1 MSTSKNIL
9 RLITIQRIL
18 VGYRLDELLDK
29 VPVLKSFKYFFILL
43 PRKISKNSSLG
54 ERIRKALE
62 ELGPIFVK
70 FGQVVST
77 RRDLLPEEIA
87 NELAKLQDQVTPF
100 SKSQALEI
108 LDTAYDKSID
118 QIFKKIDD
126 EPLAAA
132 SIAQVHSAKLSDG
145 KDVIIKILRPNIQT
159 QIVKDISAL
168 YIIARSLEN
177 FWSESEQVKPTEIVK
192 EYEKTIINELDL
204 KREAANAARL
214 KKNFSKSEML
224 YVPEIYWDYCRTNIL
239 VQERIYGT
247 PIRDIDT
254 LKKQKTNIKALAENG
269 VEIFFT
275 QVFRHNFFHADMH
288 PGNIF
293 VQIEDPDFPK
303 YAAVD
308 FGIIGTLTKDDQY
321 YLAENFLAFF
331 EGDYNKI
338 AQLHIDSGWVPSET
352 RVDEFEI
359 AIRTVCEPIFNK
371 PLSDISFA
379 NVLIS
384 LFNTARQFNMEV
396 QPQLILLQK
405 TLFNIEGLGRQLYP
419 ELDLWK
425 TAYPVLKVWMNE
437 QIGFKSVASDF
448 KKNLPLFRQ
457 TARDFPKIIKRFS
470 SQAEIENENRQNIAE
485 LKKQFIRQ
493 KEQFFFLAIGAT
505 LFMSGILVT
514 LFSPNTTIGI
524 TLSTIAIIGF
534 IKAWLK

>member
-1 MSTSKNIL
+1 MSISKNIL

-54 ERIRKALE
+54 ERIRRALE

-87 NELAKLQDQVTPF
+87 DELAKLQDQVTPF

-108 LDTAYDKSID
+108 LNTAYDKSID

-145 KDVIIKILRPNIQT
+145 KNVIIKILRPDIQV
-159 QIVKDISAL
+159 QIEKDISAL

-192 EYEKTIINELDL
+192 EYEKTIINELNL

-293 VQIEDPDFPK
+293 VQIEDPDSPK

-425 TAYPVLKVWMNE
+425 TAYPVLKEWMNE

-493 KEQFFFLAIGAT
+493 KEQFFFLGVGAT
-505 LFMSGILVT
+505 LFISGILLA
-514 LFSPNTTIGI
+514 LFSPNTSIGI
-524 TLSTIAIIGF
+524 TLSAVAMIGF
-534 IKAWLK
+534 IKAWSK

>member
-239 VQERIYGT
+239 VQERIYGI

-470 SQAEIENENRQNIAE
+470 SQAEIENKNRQNIAE

-505 LFMSGILVT
+505 LFMSGILVN

>member
-1 MSTSKNIL
+1 MSISKNIL
-9 RLITIQRIL
+9 RLVTIQRIL

-29 VPVLKSFKYFFILL
+29 VPALKSFKYFFILL

-54 ERIRKALE
+54 ERIRRALE

-87 NELAKLQDQVTPF
+87 DELAKLQDQVTPF

-108 LDTAYDKSID
+108 LNTAYDKSID

-145 KDVIIKILRPNIQT
+145 KDVIIKILRPNIQV
-159 QIVKDISAL
+159 QIEKDISAL

-192 EYEKTIINELDL
+192 EYEKTIINELNL

-293 VQIEDPDFPK
+293 VQIEDPDSPK

-425 TAYPVLKVWMNE
+425 TAYPVLKEWMNE

-493 KEQFFFLAIGAT
+493 KEQFFFLGVGAT
-505 LFMSGILVT
+505 LFISGILLT
-514 LFSPNTTIGI
+514 LFSPNTSIGI
-524 TLSTIAIIGF
+524 TLSAIAMIGF
-534 IKAWLK
+534 IKAWSK

>member
-118 QIFKKIDD
+118 QIFEKIDD

-239 VQERIYGT
+239 VQERIYGI

-470 SQAEIENENRQNIAE
+470 SQAEIENKNRQNIAE

>member
-1 MSTSKNIL
+1 MSISKNIL
-9 RLITIQRIL
+9 RLVTIQRIL

-43 PRKISKNSSLG
+43 PRKINKNSSLG
-54 ERIRKALE
+54 ERIRRALE

-108 LDTAYDKSID
+108 LNTAYDKSID

-145 KDVIIKILRPNIQT
+145 KDVIIKILRPNIQV
-159 QIVKDISAL
+159 QIEKDISAL

-192 EYEKTIINELDL
+192 EYEKTIINELNL

-293 VQIEDPDFPK
+293 VQIEDPDSPK

-425 TAYPVLKVWMNE
+425 TAYPVLKEWMNE

-470 SQAEIENENRQNIAE
+470 SQAEIENENRQNIVE

-493 KEQFFFLAIGAT
+493 KEQFFFLGVGAT
-505 LFMSGILVT
+505 LFISGILIA
-514 LFSPNTTIGI
+514 LFSPNTSIGI
-524 TLSTIAIIGF
+524 SLSAIAMIGF
-534 IKAWLK
+534 IKAWSK

>member
-1 MSTSKNIL
+1 MSISKNIL

-43 PRKISKNSSLG
+43 PRKISKNSSIG
-54 ERIRKALE
+54 ERIRRALE

-70 FGQVVST
+70 FGQVIST

-87 NELAKLQDQVTPF
+87 DELAKLQDQVTPF
-100 SKSQALEI
+100 SKSQAQEI
-108 LDTAYDKSID
+108 LNTAYDKSID

-145 KDVIIKILRPNIQT
+145 KNVIIKILRPDIQV
-159 QIVKDISAL
+159 QIEKDISAL
-168 YIIARSLEN
+168 YIIARSLES

-192 EYEKTIINELDL
+192 EYEKTIINELNL

-293 VQIEDPDFPK
+293 VQIEDPDSPK

-425 TAYPVLKVWMNE
+425 TAYPVLKEWMNE

-493 KEQFFFLAIGAT
+493 KEQFFFLGVGAT
-505 LFMSGILVT
+505 LFISGILLA
-514 LFSPNTTIGI
+514 LFGPNISIGI
-524 TLSTIAIIGF
+524 TLSAIGMIGF
-534 IKAWLK
+534 IKAWSK

>member
-1 MSTSKNIL
+1 MSISKNIL
-9 RLITIQRIL
+9 RLLTIQRIL

-54 ERIRKALE
+54 ERIRRALE

-108 LDTAYDKSID
+108 LNTTYDKSID

-145 KDVIIKILRPNIQT
+145 KDVIIKILRPNIQV
-159 QIVKDISAL
+159 QIEKDISAL

-192 EYEKTIINELDL
+192 EYEKTIINELNL

-293 VQIEDPDFPK
+293 VQIEDPDSPK

-425 TAYPVLKVWMNE
+425 TAYPVLKEWMNE

-493 KEQFFFLAIGAT
+493 KEQFFFLGVGAT
-505 LFMSGILVT
+505 LFISGILLA
-514 LFSPNTTIGI
+514 LFSPNTSIGI
-524 TLSTIAIIGF
+524 TLSAIAMIGF
-534 IKAWLK
+534 IKAWSK

>member
-1 MSTSKNIL
+1 MSISKNIL
-9 RLITIQRIL
+9 RLVTIQRIL

-29 VPVLKSFKYFFILL
+29 VPALKSFKYFFILL
-43 PRKISKNSSLG
+43 PRKISKNSSIG
-54 ERIRKALE
+54 ERIRRALE

-70 FGQVVST
+70 FGQVIST

-87 NELAKLQDQVTPF
+87 DELAKLQDQVTPF

-108 LDTAYDKSID
+108 LNTAYDKSID

-145 KDVIIKILRPNIQT
+145 KNVIIKILRPDIQV
-159 QIVKDISAL
+159 QIEKDISAL
-168 YIIARSLEN
+168 YIIARSLES

-192 EYEKTIINELDL
+192 EYEKTIINELNL

-293 VQIEDPDFPK
+293 VQIEDPDSPK

-425 TAYPVLKVWMNE
+425 TAYPVLKEWMNE

-493 KEQFFFLAIGAT
+493 KEQFFFLGVGAT
-505 LFMSGILVT
+505 LFISGILLV
-514 LFSPNTTIGI
+514 LFSPNTSIGI
-524 TLSTIAIIGF
+524 TLSAIAMIGF
-534 IKAWLK
+534 IKAWSK

>member
-239 VQERIYGT
+239 VQERIYGI

-524 TLSTIAIIGF
+524 TLSTIAMIGF
-534 IKAWLK
+534 IKARSK

>member
-1 MSTSKNIL
+1 MSISKNIL

-43 PRKISKNSSLG
+43 PRKISKNSSIG
-54 ERIRKALE
+54 ERIRRALE

-87 NELAKLQDQVTPF
+87 DELAKLQDQVTPF
-100 SKSQALEI
+100 SKSQAQEI
-108 LDTAYDKSID
+108 LNTAYDKSID

-132 SIAQVHSAKLSDG
+132 SIAQVHSAKLTDG
-145 KDVIIKILRPNIQT
+145 KNVIIKILRPDIQV
-159 QIVKDISAL
+159 QIEKDISAL
-168 YIIARSLEN
+168 YIIARSLES

-192 EYEKTIINELDL
+192 EYEKTIINELNL

-293 VQIEDPDFPK
+293 VQVEDPESPK

-425 TAYPVLKVWMNE
+425 TAYPVLKEWMNE

-493 KEQFFFLAIGAT
+493 KEQFFFLGVGAT
-505 LFMSGILVT
+505 LFISGILFA
-514 LFSPNTTIGI
+514 LFSPNTSIGT
-524 TLSTIAIIGF
+524 TLSIIAMIGF
-534 IKAWLK
+534 IKAWSK

>member
-239 VQERIYGT
+239 VQERIYGI

-470 SQAEIENENRQNIAE
+470 SQAEIENKNRQNIAE

>member
-1 MSTSKNIL
+1 MSISKNSL

-43 PRKISKNSSLG
+43 PRKISKNSSIG
-54 ERIRKALE
+54 ERIRRALE

-70 FGQVVST
+70 FGQVIST

-87 NELAKLQDQVTPF
+87 DELAKLQDQVTPF
-100 SKSQALEI
+100 SKSQAQEI
-108 LDTAYDKSID
+108 LNTAYDKSID

-145 KDVIIKILRPNIQT
+145 KNVIIKILRPDIQV
-159 QIVKDISAL
+159 QIEKDISAL
-168 YIIARSLEN
+168 YIIARSLES

-192 EYEKTIINELDL
+192 EYEKTINNELNL

-293 VQIEDPDFPK
+293 VQIEDPDSPK

-425 TAYPVLKVWMNE
+425 TAYPVLKEWMNE

-493 KEQFFFLAIGAT
+493 KEQFFFLGVGAT
-505 LFMSGILVT
+505 LFISGILLA
-514 LFSPNTTIGI
+514 LFGPNISIGI
-524 TLSTIAIIGF
+524 TLSAIGMIGF
-534 IKAWLK
+534 IKAWSK

>member
-43 PRKISKNSSLG
+43 PRKISKDSSLG
-54 ERIRKALE
+54 ERIRRALE

-70 FGQVVST
+70 FGQVIST

-132 SIAQVHSAKLSDG
+132 SIAQVHGAKLSDG

-168 YIIARSLEN
+168 YIIARSLEK

-214 KKNFSKSEML
+214 KNNFSKSEML

-493 KEQFFFLAIGAT
+493 KEQFFFLVIGAT

-524 TLSTIAIIGF
+524 TLSTIAMIGF
-534 IKAWLK
+534 FKARSK

>member
-43 PRKISKNSSLG
+43 PRKISKDSSLG

-159 QIVKDISAL
+159 QIVKDISVL

-239 VQERIYGT
+239 VQERIYGI

>member
-1 MSTSKNIL
+1 MSISKNIL
-9 RLITIQRIL
+9 RLLTIQRIL

-43 PRKISKNSSLG
+43 PRKISKDSSLG

-108 LDTAYDKSID
+108 LNTAYDKSID

-145 KDVIIKILRPNIQT
+145 KDVIIKILRPNIQV
-159 QIVKDISAL
+159 QIEKDISAL

-192 EYEKTIINELDL
+192 EYEKTIINELNL

-247 PIRDIDT
+247 PIRDIDA

-293 VQIEDPDFPK
+293 VQIEDPGFPK

-338 AQLHIDSGWVPSET
+338 AQLHIDSGWVPNET

-425 TAYPVLKVWMNE
+425 TAYPVLKEWMNE

-470 SQAEIENENRQNIAE
+470 SQAEIENENKQNIAE

-493 KEQFFFLAIGAT
+493 KEQFFFLGIGAT
-505 LFMSGILVT
+505 LFISGVLVT
-514 LFSPNTTIGI
+514 LFGPNTSIGI
-524 TLSTIAIIGF
+524 TLSTIAMIGF
-534 IKAWLK
+534 IKAWSK

>member
-118 QIFKKIDD
+118 QIFEKIDD

>member
-1 MSTSKNIL
+1 MSISKNIL
-9 RLITIQRIL
+9 RLVTIQRIL

-43 PRKISKNSSLG
+43 PRKISKNSSIG
-54 ERIRKALE
+54 ERIRRALE

-70 FGQVVST
+70 FGQVIST

-87 NELAKLQDQVTPF
+87 DELAKLQDQVTPF
-100 SKSQALEI
+100 SKSQAQEI
-108 LDTAYDKSID
+108 LNTAYDKSID

-145 KDVIIKILRPNIQT
+145 KNVIIKILRPDIQV
-159 QIVKDISAL
+159 QIEKDISAL
-168 YIIARSLEN
+168 YIIARSLES

-192 EYEKTIINELDL
+192 EYEKTIINELNL

-293 VQIEDPDFPK
+293 VQIEDPDSPK

-425 TAYPVLKVWMNE
+425 TAYPVLKEWMNE

-493 KEQFFFLAIGAT
+493 KEQFFFLGVGAT
-505 LFMSGILVT
+505 LFISGILIA
-514 LFSPNTTIGI
+514 LFSPNTSIGI
-524 TLSTIAIIGF
+524 SLSATAMIGF
-534 IKAWLK
+534 IKAWSK

>member
-159 QIVKDISAL
+159 QIVKDISVL

>member
-43 PRKISKNSSLG
+43 PRKISKDSSLG

-470 SQAEIENENRQNIAE
+470 SQAEIENKNRQNIAE

>member
-1 MSTSKNIL
+1 MSISKNIL
-9 RLITIQRIL
+9 RLLTIQRIL

-54 ERIRKALE
+54 ERIRRALE

-108 LDTAYDKSID
+108 LNTTYDKSID

-145 KDVIIKILRPNIQT
+145 KDVIVKILRPNIQV
-159 QIVKDISAL
+159 QIEKDISAL

-192 EYEKTIINELDL
+192 EYEKTIINELNL

-293 VQIEDPDFPK
+293 VQIEDPDSPK

-425 TAYPVLKVWMNE
+425 TAYPVLKEWMNE

-470 SQAEIENENRQNIAE
+470 TQAEIENENRQNIAE

-493 KEQFFFLAIGAT
+493 KEQFFFLGVGAT
-505 LFMSGILVT
+505 LFISGILIA
-514 LFSPNTTIGI
+514 LFSPNTSIGI
-524 TLSTIAIIGF
+524 SLSATAMIGF
-534 IKAWLK
+534 IKAWSK

>member
-1 MSTSKNIL
+1 MSISKNIL
-9 RLITIQRIL
+9 RLVTIQRIL

-54 ERIRKALE
+54 ERIRRALE

-108 LDTAYDKSID
+108 LNTAYDKSID

-145 KDVIIKILRPNIQT
+145 KDVIIKILRPNIQV
-159 QIVKDISAL
+159 QIEKDISAL

-192 EYEKTIINELDL
+192 EYEKTIINELNL

-293 VQIEDPDFPK
+293 VQIEDPDSPK

-321 YLAENFLAFF
+321 YLAENFLAVF

-425 TAYPVLKVWMNE
+425 TAYPVLKEWMNE

-493 KEQFFFLAIGAT
+493 KEQFFFLGVGAT
-505 LFMSGILVT
+505 LFISGILIA
-514 LFSPNTTIGI
+514 LFSPNTSIGI
-524 TLSTIAIIGF
+524 TLSAIAMIGF
-534 IKAWLK
+534 IKAWSK

>member
-43 PRKISKNSSLG
+43 PRKISKDSSLG
-54 ERIRKALE
+54 ERIRRALE

-70 FGQVVST
+70 FGQVIST

-132 SIAQVHSAKLSDG
+132 SIAQVHGAKLSDG

-168 YIIARSLEN
+168 YIIARSLEK

-214 KKNFSKSEML
+214 KNNFSKSEML

-470 SQAEIENENRQNIAE
+470 SQAEIENKNRQNIAE

-524 TLSTIAIIGF
+524 TLSTIAMIGF
-534 IKAWLK
+534 IKARSK

>member
-43 PRKISKNSSLG
+43 PRKISKDSSLG

-159 QIVKDISAL
+159 QIVKDISVL

-470 SQAEIENENRQNIAE
+470 SQAEIENKNRQNIAE

>member
-1 MSTSKNIL
+1 MSISKNIL

-54 ERIRKALE
+54 ERIRRALE

-87 NELAKLQDQVTPF
+87 DELAKLQDQVTPF
-100 SKSQALEI
+100 SKSQAQEI
-108 LDTAYDKSID
+108 LNTAYDKSID

-145 KDVIIKILRPNIQT
+145 KNVIIKILRPDIQV
-159 QIVKDISAL
+159 QIEKDISAL

-192 EYEKTIINELDL
+192 EYEKTIINELNL

-293 VQIEDPDFPK
+293 VQIEDPDSPK

-425 TAYPVLKVWMNE
+425 TAYPVLKEWMNE

-448 KKNLPLFRQ
+448 RKNLPLFRQ

-493 KEQFFFLAIGAT
+493 KEQFFFLGVGAT
-505 LFMSGILVT
+505 LFISGILLA
-514 LFSPNTTIGI
+514 LFGPNTSIGI
-524 TLSTIAIIGF
+524 TLSAIAMIGF
-534 IKAWLK
+534 IKAWSK

>member
-1 MSTSKNIL
+1 MSISKNIL

-54 ERIRKALE
+54 ERIRRALE

-87 NELAKLQDQVTPF
+87 DELAKLQDQVTPF

-108 LDTAYDKSID
+108 LNTAYDKSID

-145 KDVIIKILRPNIQT
+145 KNVIIKILRPDIQV
-159 QIVKDISAL
+159 QIEKDISAL

-192 EYEKTIINELDL
+192 EYEKTIINELNL

-293 VQIEDPDFPK
+293 VQIEDPDSPK

-425 TAYPVLKVWMNE
+425 TAYPVLKEWMNE

-493 KEQFFFLAIGAT
+493 KEQFFFLGVGAT
-505 LFMSGILVT
+505 LFISGILLA
-514 LFSPNTTIGI
+514 LFSPNTSIGI
-524 TLSTIAIIGF
+524 TLSAIAMIGF
-534 IKAWLK
+534 IKAWSK

>member
-1 MSTSKNIL
+1 M
-9 RLITIQRIL
+9 
-18 VGYRLDELLDK
+18 
-29 VPVLKSFKYFFILL
+29 
-43 PRKISKNSSLG
+43 
-54 ERIRKALE
+54 
-62 ELGPIFVK
+62 
-70 FGQVVST
+70 
-77 RRDLLPEEIA
+77 
-87 NELAKLQDQVTPF
+87 
-100 SKSQALEI
+100 
-108 LDTAYDKSID
+108 
-118 QIFKKIDD
+118 
-126 EPLAAA
+126 
-132 SIAQVHSAKLSDG
+132 
-145 KDVIIKILRPNIQT
+145 
-159 QIVKDISAL
+159 
-168 YIIARSLEN
+168 
-177 FWSESEQVKPTEIVK
+177 
-192 EYEKTIINELDL
+192 
-204 KREAANAARL
+204 
-214 KKNFSKSEML
+214 
-224 YVPEIYWDYCRTNIL
+224 
-239 VQERIYGT
+239 
-247 PIRDIDT
+247 
-254 LKKQKTNIKALAENG
+254 
-269 VEIFFT
+269 
-275 QVFRHNFFHADMH
+275 FRHNFFHADMH

-293 VQIEDPDFPK
+293 VQIEDPDSPK

-352 RVDEFEI
+352 RADEFEI

-425 TAYPVLKVWMNE
+425 TAYPVLKEWMNE

-457 TARDFPKIIKRFS
+457 TARDFPKIIKQFS

-493 KEQFFFLAIGAT
+493 KEQFFFLGVGAT
-505 LFMSGILVT
+505 LFISGILLA
-514 LFSPNTTIGI
+514 LFSPNTSIGI
-524 TLSTIAIIGF
+524 TLSAIGMIGF
-534 IKAWLK
+534 IKAWSK

>member
-1 MSTSKNIL
+1 MSISKNIL
-9 RLITIQRIL
+9 RLVTIQRIL

-29 VPVLKSFKYFFILL
+29 VPALKSFKYFFILL
-43 PRKISKNSSLG
+43 PRKISKDSSLG

-108 LDTAYDKSID
+108 LNMTYDKSID

-145 KDVIIKILRPNIQT
+145 KDVIIKILRPNIQA
-159 QIVKDISAL
+159 QIEKDISAL

-177 FWSESEQVKPTEIVK
+177 FWSESEQVKPTEIVQ
-192 EYEKTIINELDL
+192 EYEKTIINELNL

-214 KKNFSKSEML
+214 KKNFAKSEML

-293 VQIEDPDFPK
+293 VQIENPNFPK

-425 TAYPVLKVWMNE
+425 TAYPVLKDWINE

-448 KKNLPLFRQ
+448 KKNLPLFRK
-457 TARDFPKIIKRFS
+457 TARDFPKIIKQFS

-493 KEQFFFLAIGAT
+493 KEQFFFLGIGAT
-505 LFMSGILVT
+505 LFISGILVT
-514 LFSPNTTIGI
+514 LFSPNTSIGI
-524 TLSTIAIIGF
+524 TLSVIALIGF
-534 IKAWLK
+534 VRAWSK

>member
-1 MSTSKNIL
+1 MSISKNIL

-54 ERIRKALE
+54 ERIRRALE

-87 NELAKLQDQVTPF
+87 DELAKLQDQVTPF

-108 LDTAYDKSID
+108 LNTAYDKSID

-132 SIAQVHSAKLSDG
+132 SIAQVHSAQLSDG
-145 KDVIIKILRPNIQT
+145 KDVIIKILRPNIQA
-159 QIVKDISAL
+159 QIEKDISAL

-192 EYEKTIINELDL
+192 EYEKTIINELNL

-224 YVPEIYWDYCRTNIL
+224 YVPEIYWDYCRINIL

-293 VQIEDPDFPK
+293 VQIEDPDSPK

-425 TAYPVLKVWMNE
+425 TAYPVLKEWMNE

-470 SQAEIENENRQNIAE
+470 SHAEIENENRQNIAE

-493 KEQFFFLAIGAT
+493 KEQFFFLGFGAT
-505 LFMSGILVT
+505 LFISGMLVT
-514 LFSPNTTIGI
+514 LFSPNTSIGI
-524 TLSTIAIIGF
+524 SISAIAMIGF
-534 IKAWLK
+534 IKAWSK

>member
-1 MSTSKNIL
+1 MSISKNIL

-54 ERIRKALE
+54 ERIRRALE

-108 LDTAYDKSID
+108 LNTAYDKSID

-145 KDVIIKILRPNIQT
+145 KDVIIKILRPNIQV
-159 QIVKDISAL
+159 QIEKDISAL

-192 EYEKTIINELDL
+192 EYEKTIINELNL

-293 VQIEDPDFPK
+293 VQIEDPDSPK

-425 TAYPVLKVWMNE
+425 TAYPVLKEWMNE

-457 TARDFPKIIKRFS
+457 TARDIPKIIKRFS

-493 KEQFFFLAIGAT
+493 KEQFFFLGVGAT
-505 LFMSGILVT
+505 LFISGILIA
-514 LFSPNTTIGI
+514 LFSPNTSIGI
-524 TLSTIAIIGF
+524 SLSAIAMIGF
-534 IKAWLK
+534 IKAWSK

>member
-1 MSTSKNIL
+1 MSISKNIL
-9 RLITIQRIL
+9 RLLTIQRIL

-54 ERIRKALE
+54 ERIRRALE

-108 LDTAYDKSID
+108 LNTTYDKSID

-145 KDVIIKILRPNIQT
+145 KDVIVKILRPNIQV
-159 QIVKDISAL
+159 QIEKDISAL

-192 EYEKTIINELDL
+192 EYEKTIINELNL

-293 VQIEDPDFPK
+293 VQIEDPDSPK

-425 TAYPVLKVWMNE
+425 TAYPVLKEWMNE

-493 KEQFFFLAIGAT
+493 KEQFFFLGVGAT
-505 LFMSGILVT
+505 LFISGILIA
-514 LFSPNTTIGI
+514 LFSPNTSIGI
-524 TLSTIAIIGF
+524 SLSATAMIGF
-534 IKAWLK
+534 IKAWSK

>member
-1 MSTSKNIL
+1 MSISKNIL

-43 PRKISKNSSLG
+43 PRKISKNSSIG
-54 ERIRKALE
+54 ERIRRALE

-70 FGQVVST
+70 FGQVIST

-87 NELAKLQDQVTPF
+87 DELAKLQDQVTPF
-100 SKSQALEI
+100 SKSQAQEI
-108 LDTAYDKSID
+108 LNTAYDKSID

-145 KDVIIKILRPNIQT
+145 KNVIIKILRPDIQV
-159 QIVKDISAL
+159 QIEKDISAL
-168 YIIARSLEN
+168 YIIARSLES

-192 EYEKTIINELDL
+192 EYEKTIINELNL

-293 VQIEDPDFPK
+293 VQIEDPDSPK

-425 TAYPVLKVWMNE
+425 TAYPVLKEWMNE

-493 KEQFFFLAIGAT
+493 KEQFFFLGVGAT
-505 LFMSGILVT
+505 LFISGILLT
-514 LFSPNTTIGI
+514 LFSPNTSIGI
-524 TLSTIAIIGF
+524 TLSAIAMIGF
-534 IKAWLK
+534 IKAWSK

>member
-1 MSTSKNIL
+1 MSISKNIL

-43 PRKISKNSSLG
+43 PRKISKNSSIG
-54 ERIRKALE
+54 ERIRRALE

-87 NELAKLQDQVTPF
+87 DELAKLQDQVTPF
-100 SKSQALEI
+100 SKSQAQEI
-108 LDTAYDKSID
+108 LNTAYDKSID

-145 KDVIIKILRPNIQT
+145 KNVIIKILRPDIQV
-159 QIVKDISAL
+159 QIEKDISAL
-168 YIIARSLEN
+168 YIIARSLES

-192 EYEKTIINELDL
+192 EYEKTIINELNL

-293 VQIEDPDFPK
+293 VQIEDPDSPK

-425 TAYPVLKVWMNE
+425 TAYPVLKEWMNE

-493 KEQFFFLAIGAT
+493 KEQFFFLGVGAT
-505 LFMSGILVT
+505 LFISGILLT
-514 LFSPNTTIGI
+514 LFSPNTSIGI
-524 TLSTIAIIGF
+524 TLSAIAMIGF
-534 IKAWLK
+534 IKAWSK

>member
-1 MSTSKNIL
+1 MSISKNIL
-9 RLITIQRIL
+9 RLLTIQRIL

-54 ERIRKALE
+54 ERIRRALE

-108 LDTAYDKSID
+108 LNTTYAKSID

-145 KDVIIKILRPNIQT
+145 KDVIVKILRPNIQV
-159 QIVKDISAL
+159 QIEKDISAL

-192 EYEKTIINELDL
+192 EYEKTIINELNL

-293 VQIEDPDFPK
+293 VQIEDPDSPK

-425 TAYPVLKVWMNE
+425 TAYPVLKEWMNE

-493 KEQFFFLAIGAT
+493 KEQFFFLGVGAT
-505 LFMSGILVT
+505 LFISGILIA
-514 LFSPNTTIGI
+514 LFSPNTSIGI
-524 TLSTIAIIGF
+524 SLSATAMIGF
-534 IKAWLK
+534 IKAWSK

>member
-1 MSTSKNIL
+1 MSNSKNIL

-43 PRKISKNSSLG
+43 PRKISKNSSIG
-54 ERIRKALE
+54 ERIRRALE

-70 FGQVVST
+70 FGQVIST

-87 NELAKLQDQVTPF
+87 DELAKLQDQVTPF
-100 SKSQALEI
+100 SKSQAQEI
-108 LDTAYDKSID
+108 LNTAYDKSID

-145 KDVIIKILRPNIQT
+145 KNVIIKILRPDIQV
-159 QIVKDISAL
+159 QIEKDISAL
-168 YIIARSLEN
+168 YIIARSLES

-192 EYEKTIINELDL
+192 EYEKTIINELNL

-214 KKNFSKSEML
+214 KKNFSKSDML

-293 VQIEDPDFPK
+293 VQIEDPDSPK

-425 TAYPVLKVWMNE
+425 TAYPVLKEWMNE

-470 SQAEIENENRQNIAE
+470 SQAEIENENRQNIDE

-493 KEQFFFLAIGAT
+493 KEQFFFLGVGAT
-505 LFMSGILVT
+505 LFISGILLA
-514 LFSPNTTIGI
+514 LFSPNTSIGI
-524 TLSTIAIIGF
+524 TLSAIAMIGF
-534 IKAWLK
+534 IKAWSK